1 LRTIACEPK
10 ALVTSTCDQEA
21 TGTCEGST
29 WEPSAELAMLMDGAL
44 EMEHSADDNDDGYV
58 SVDRSAATVVQLSS
72 RPVTHGCVTHTSSL
86 VTMPS
91 ILRVFFTDGRRFLSP
106 SSAYLR
112 NLRVF
117 HSLEVSST
125 AFVSQ

>member
-1 LRTIACEPK
+1 
-10 ALVTSTCDQEA
+10 
-21 TGTCEGST
+21 
-29 WEPSAELAMLMDGAL
+29 MLMDGAL

-91 ILRVFFTDGRRFLSP
+91 ILRVFSYGRRFVSP

-125 AFVSQ
+125 VFVPQ

>member
-1 LRTIACEPK
+1 
-10 ALVTSTCDQEA
+10 
-21 TGTCEGST
+21 
-29 WEPSAELAMLMDGAL
+29 
-44 EMEHSADDNDDGYV
+44 MEHSADDNDDGYV

-86 VTMPS
+86 VTMPT

-125 AFVSQ
+125 VFVPQ